1 MRWVEKT
8 FADLTVPELY
18 EILALR
24 QRIFIVEQTCPYND
38 IDHLDSHAFHL
49 WTLDDAG
56 ALSAYL
62 RILPPAIP
70 FAEPS
75 VGRVIVSPSSRG
87 TGLGLALMR
96 EGMARCWAHH
106 GPRAIRIGAQ
116 LYLERFYT
124 SLGFRRAS
132 DEYLEDGI
140 PHVEMLADPPDAS
153 REVASS

>member
-1 MRWVEKT
+1 MPWVEKS

-38 IDHLDSHAFHL
+38 IDNLDPHAYHL
-49 WTLDDAG
+49 WTHDDAG

-62 RILPPAIP
+62 RILPPTIP

-75 VGRVIVSPSSRG
+75 VGRVIVSSSSRG
-87 TGLGLALMR
+87 TGLGLSLMR
-96 EGMARCWAHH
+96 EGMSRCWHHH
-106 GPRAIRIGAQ
+106 GPRPLRIGAQ

-132 DEYLEDGI
+132 AEYLEDGI
-140 PHVEMLADPPDAS
+140 PHVEMLADPPT
-153 REVASS
+153 SSPAT